1 MCKNGIC
8 PIYEP
13 RQFFYFFPEK
23 NSHLLLIV
31 LKCADLTIFYA
42 FFSIVA
48 DAGKFV
54 DNEALPPRQRAG
66 EARPWSLEINVGG
79 TKIYTTVAT
88 LERSS

>member
-1 MCKNGIC
+1 MASDTSRVPGL
-8 PIYEP
+8 PL
-13 RQFFYFFPEK
+13 R
-23 NSHLLLIV
+23 SGTV
-31 LKCADLTIFYA
+31 